1 MNRRQFFRNCASL
14 LGLCIAPQA
23 IRSAAAAPTRRIELQ
38 RSPLAGF
45 QHHQG
50 EQVWS
55 YLQVGAQLQLIRE
68 PDNIHDARAVRVDW
82 QGQKLGYV
90 PRHDNAALSQ
100 LLDRGQALTAAIS
113 TLKSAHNPWDRIEF
127 VVWLEN

>member
-1 MNRRQFFRNCASL
+1 MNKRQLFRSFAGL
-14 LGLCIAPQA
+14 LGFCVVPQT
-23 IRSAAAAPTRRIELQ
+23 IRSAVAAPRHRIELQ

-45 QHHQG
+45 QYHQG

-55 YLQVGAQLQLIRE
+55 QLQIGTELQLIRE

-90 PRHDNAALSQ
+90 PRNDNAALSQ
-100 LLDRGQALTAAIS
+100 LLNRGQTLTAAIS